1 MIPCDFS
8 KHINK
13 WNSYNYTLCLE
24 EEAEAN
30 EDVIVLAKVI

>member
-1 MIPCDFS
+1 MIPHDFS

-13 WNSYNYTLCLE
+13 GNSYNYPLCLE

-30 EDVIVLAKVI
+30 EGIIVLAKVR